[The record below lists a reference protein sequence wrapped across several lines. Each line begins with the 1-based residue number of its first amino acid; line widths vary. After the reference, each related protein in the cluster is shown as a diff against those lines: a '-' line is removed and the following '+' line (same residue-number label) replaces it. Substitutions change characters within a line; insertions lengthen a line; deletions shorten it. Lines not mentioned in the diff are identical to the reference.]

1 MSRMVRIAVGALGV
15 LWLTGCVSQEQYRRA
30 LNDSDSLRSHVAA
43 LSDELER
50 MQGENQRLV
59 RELERLSAGGAVD
72 PAFER
77 ERQAAL
83 ERMKALLEQGGDL
96 PAGVRVREGAE
107 GTVFDVQG
115 EVLFASGRAEITEQ
129 GRATLGQ
136 LADRLIASG
145 RRLRVEGHTDS
156 DPIRNS
162 AWRTNLR
169 LSAERALVVAE
180 FLIGAGVPEERV
192 GISGYGQ
199 HRPTVEGSDAA
210 AKAQNRRVE
219 ILVLDG

>member
-1 MSRMVRIAVGALGV
+1 MSRMVRIAVAAVGV

-30 LNDSDSLRSHVAA
+30 LNDSENLRGQIDA
-43 LSDELER
+43 LRDEVSRRQREID
-50 MQGENQRLV
+50 RLV
-59 RELERLSAGGAVD
+59 GELERLSAGGAVD

-136 LADRLIASG
+136 LAARLVASG
-145 RRLRVEGHTDS
+145 RRLRIEGHTDT

-162 AWRTNLR
+162 AWKTNLR

-199 HRPTVEGSDAA
+199 HRPSVEGGDAA